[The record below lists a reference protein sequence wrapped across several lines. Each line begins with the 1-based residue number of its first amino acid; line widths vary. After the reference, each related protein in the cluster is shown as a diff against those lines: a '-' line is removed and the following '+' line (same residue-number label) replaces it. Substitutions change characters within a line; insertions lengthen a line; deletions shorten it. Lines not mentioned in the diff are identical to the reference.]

1 MMVRSRY
8 IVMEKLLEN
17 VVCLSSQDNR
27 MLLLEDCNDIR
38 YLYPNNIGE
47 IRLWQE
53 MRLVKLVTLFL
64 REAGA

>member
-17 VVCLSSQDNR
+17 VACLSSQDNR

-38 YLYPNNIGE
+38 YLYPNNIGG